1 MSNSANV
8 NNPVAWKSQRQK
20 PPVSLS
26 EEPSCQNVFFCF
38 FVFFRKIVPNNPSER
53 YRLRVIR
60 RDAKKQAADL
70 KMTFLSNQ
78 LAPWNVPELWNAPEG
93 SSADWA
99 IPSDRAKNRSNVLC
113 SKRSQRDFLTW
124 IRSSKFTR
132 ARLNRLTYKTP
143 PGQRVQL

>member
-1 MSNSANV
+1 MSTILWPEKV
-8 NNPVAWKSQRQK
+8 KDKSHLYRCQK
-20 PPVSLS
+20 NRAVKM
-26 EEPSCQNVFFCF
+26 FCF
-38 FVFFRKIVPNNPSER
+38 VFLFFFRKIVPNNPSER